1 MSELKYLAAPS
12 VAEKIIIAREKRPI
26 ATSGWSV
33 VSRNFV
39 ELAIQINLPQTDL
52 PDSDFH

>member
-33 VSRNFV
+33 VSRDFV
-39 ELAIQINLPQTDL
+39 ELVIP
-52 PDSDFH
+52 SF

>member
-1 MSELKYLAAPS
+1 MSALKYLAAPS

-33 VSRNFV
+33 VSRDFV
-39 ELAIQINLPQTDL
+39 ELVIP
-52 PDSDFH
+52 SF